1 MDEAEEEEDPAGGI
15 VVVEVIVVG
24 GADEALVVDVS
35 VLAPVVVTPPFSLP
49 LPLDPPTL
57 KM

>member
-1 MDEAEEEEDPAGGI
+1 MDEVEEEEDPAGGI

-35 VLAPVVVTPPFSLP
+35 VLAPVVTLPFSLP